1 MNKIACSTCGTSIL
15 VTTAMRNDGKCVP
28 CTSGTRESIEE
39 SRHRHREQRES
50 AKSPSASSIHW
61 CELVDRVHKGQG
73 GLEALSD
80 IEKRYFAV
88 CCLEGEMHNGGFD
101 QFFSNSSGSYYE
113 QALAG
118 LADMGAVESAQ
129 LLRKAK
135 QVLFDFSDV
144 STDTGARRNFL
155 RKNSSPS
162 RDVRLGQLDALFRQ
176 DSDSLME
183 RIERYAIAH
192 ELYQPS
198 HTPRGGTCT

>member
-15 VTTAMRNDGKCVP
+15 VTTAMRNDGKCLP
-28 CTSGTRESIEE
+28 CTNGTRESIEE
-39 SRHRHREQRES
+39 SRRRHREQREL
-50 AKSPSASSIHW
+50 ARTPSPSSIHW

-73 GLEALSD
+73 GFEALSD

-88 CCLEGEMHNGGFD
+88 CCLESEIYNGGFD

-113 QALAG
+113 QALNG
-118 LADMGAVESAQ
+118 LADMGAVESVQ

-144 STDTGARRNFL
+144 STDTGTRRNFL

-176 DSDSLME
+176 DPDSLVE
-183 RIERYAIAH
+183 RIKRYAIAH
-192 ELYQPS
+192 KLYQPS
-198 HTPRGGTCT
+198 HTPREGTT